1 MLRRILNLAGEGA
14 AAAAP
19 PAAGGD
25 PAIPPMD
32 LAGSEAFGAIDAL
45 AREDGTPEPGGT
57 PPPPK
62 PAEQPRDPKT
72 QQFTKDQGKGK
83 PAGKP
88 AAPPAG
94 KPAGQPA
101 AGQLDFDNPPGTIG
115 DLRKHYDALKAVKL
129 ELEAKA
135 KDWETKHGELSK
147 KLTEPREWPEK
158 KSYEERLSAHE
169 KRIQEYENHVRTT
182 NYAKS
187 QEYKEKFETP
197 YVNAFLAGRNK
208 AAAMKVIERKD
219 ESGAITTQQARQGK
233 AEDFDEIFRIQDDD
247 AAADRAVELFGE
259 ARAPLILFHRENAQE
274 KRNAGLQAIEE
285 MGKKG
290 QEYDKQQR
298 ELSERQMNEANT
310 TIDNFRNMAVEKYP
324 TLFKEIEGDAK
335 GNDLLARGR
344 HLLDRVLQGGKALAD
359 GEEPMTQEELAI
371 AIAAVR
377 NKAAGFDRLVHRL
390 RTAEKERD
398 DYKKKVEEYEASEPV
413 PGEGGGKPA
422 GGGEVEDE
430 NDPYKKL
437 DKMAR
442 EA

>member
-1 MLRRILNLAGEGA
+1 MPD
-14 AAAAP
+14 AP
-19 PAAGGD
+19 TAPTAD
-25 PAIPPMD
+25 PVIPPMD
-32 LAGSEAFGAIDAL
+32 LAGSEAFGAIDAI
-45 AREDGTPEPGGT
+45 AHDDGQPDPAGTPAT
-57 PPPPK
+57 PPPATPPAK
-62 PAEQPRDPKT
+62 PAAQPRDPETKR
-72 QQFTKDQGKGK
+72 FTK

-88 AAPPAG
+88 AAPATPPA
-94 KPAGQPA
+94 KPAA
-101 AGQLDFDNPPGTIG
+101 APQIDFDNPPGTIG
-115 DLRKHYDALKAVKL
+115 DLRKHYDELKKVKL

-147 KLTEPREWPEK
+147 KLSAPQEWPEK
-158 KSYEERLSAHE
+158 KTYEERLSAHE
-169 KRIQEYENHVRTT
+169 KRIQEYENHLRVT

-187 QEYKEKFETP
+187 QEYKEKYETP
-197 YVNAFLAGRNK
+197 YVNAFIAGRTK

-259 ARAPLILFHRENAQE
+259 ARAPMILFHRERAQE
-274 KRNAGLQAIEE
+274 LRNNGLQAIDE

-290 QEYDKQQR
+290 QDYDKQQR
-298 ELSERQMNEANT
+298 ELSERQMNEANA

-335 GNDLLARGR
+335 GNELLARGR
-344 HLLDRVLQGGKALAD
+344 NLLDRVLQGGKPLQD

-390 RTAEKERD
+390 RTTEKERD
-398 DYKKKVEEYEASEPV
+398 EYKKKLEEFEQSEPV
-413 PGEGGGKPA
+413 PGEAGGKPA
-422 GGGEVEDE
+422 GGGDVEDE
-430 NDPYKKL
+430 NNPYKKL

-442 EA
+442 EVS